1 MAHEIGRLQAYL
13 DGALSSAEQA
23 DLNRHLE
30 GCQACREELRVL
42 RESMGATYHR
52 LRTLEPPADVVP
64 EPAQAL
70 ARMQAAVMKPAEAD
84 ASPAPARVG
93 PWQAVKRRFATM
105 RQSSGDGGFWRRL
118 SPPRRLAVA
127 GTLVLAVVVIL
138 FSIAPTRDAMAQFL
152 GLFRVRKFAVVTVD
166 QAQLDRLESLED
178 ILESSSL
185 ADPTYLREPGEPER
199 VADVAEAEARAGFD
213 VRVPQDLPD
222 GSALQEMA
230 TVAGPHMRLDVERS
244 TVEAV
249 VSALGLSDVTLPPVD
264 RVTVEVDVPL
274 VVAQEYAVDNP
285 YGEQDGRFVITQA
298 PSPAVDVPAGID
310 PTAMGELFLRMLG
323 TPAEDAQRLAQSI
336 DWTSTLVIPFPADTG
351 SFYEVEVDGSP
362 AVLLEGTTGH
372 DGYRRS
378 KLLLW
383 ERDGIVYAVEGENI
397 SSATMKQIGD
407 SLR

>member
-42 RESMGATYHR
+42 RESMGATHHR
-52 LRTLEPPADVVP
+52 LTTLEPPADVVP

-127 GTLVLAVVVIL
+127 GTLVLAIVVIL

-185 ADPTYLREPGEPER
+185 ADPTYLREPGEPE
-199 VADVAEAEARAGFD
+199 
-213 VRVPQDLPD
+213 P
-222 GSALQEMA
+222 
-230 TVAGPHMRLDVERS
+230 
-244 TVEAV
+244 
-249 VSALGLSDVTLPPVD
+249 LSL
-264 RVTVEVDVPL
+264 
-274 VVAQEYAVDNP
+274 
-285 YGEQDGRFVITQA
+285 IH
-298 PSPAVDVPAGID
+298 I
-310 PTAMGELFLRMLG
+310 
-323 TPAEDAQRLAQSI
+323 
-336 DWTSTLVIPFPADTG
+336 
-351 SFYEVEVDGSP
+351 
-362 AVLLEGTTGH
+362 
-372 DGYRRS
+372 
-378 KLLLW
+378 
-383 ERDGIVYAVEGENI
+383 
-397 SSATMKQIGD
+397 
-407 SLR
+407 